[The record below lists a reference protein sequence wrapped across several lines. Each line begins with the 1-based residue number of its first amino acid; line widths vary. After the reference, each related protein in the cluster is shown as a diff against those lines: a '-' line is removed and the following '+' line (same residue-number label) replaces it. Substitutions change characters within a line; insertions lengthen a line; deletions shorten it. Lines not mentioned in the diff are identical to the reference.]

1 MSHATNKLINHH
13 ALYARLLLYA
23 SSFIQRGISA
33 MADTDLI
40 AQIYPFNDPLYYVQ
54 KTIKASSRFMP
65 PRQPQQRQDPYG
77 HSSRESTEALEE
89 YNPETLPYI
98 ELRFSG
104 PPRTSSG
111 LVFGTD
117 PNTCDV
123 VLPNIKGIG
132 LSKRHFALTYKRT
145 EIDERYHLIVRDLKS
160 THGTTVAYDRKGRDK
175 RRSKFDWI
183 VDGFDLPNQTKNL
196 IVQLHQNLSFR
207 IIVNHHDI
215 TSPIYIDNVE
225 RFRQGA
231 ANLQNLV
238 SGFSLQS
245 GPDTERNSGTQT
257 PVKHSILL
265 PLGRIGHGTY
275 GVVSRHWNVSTGDE
289 YACKQPAGANYD
301 KVAWR
306 NEIDIMKKIS
316 DVGDSA
322 VFPHV

>member
-1 MSHATNKLINHH
+1 
-13 ALYARLLLYA
+13 
-23 SSFIQRGISA
+23 

-40 AQIYPFNDPLYYVQ
+40 VQIYPFNDPLYYVQ
-54 KTIKASSRFMP
+54 KTINASSRFMP

-104 PPRTSSG
+104 PPRTSSAS
-111 LVFGTD
+111 GTS
-117 PNTCDV
+117 P
-123 VLPNIKGIG
+123 
-132 LSKRHFALTYKRT
+132 YKRT
-145 EIDERYHLIVRDLKS
+145 EINKRYHLIVRYLKS
-160 THGTTVAYDRKGRDK
+160 TNGTTVAYDRKGRDK

-257 PVKHSILL
+257 SVKHSILL

-275 GVVSRHWNVSTGDE
+275 GVVSRH
-289 YACKQPAGANYD
+289 
-301 KVAWR
+301 
-306 NEIDIMKKIS
+306 
-316 DVGDSA
+316 
-322 VFPHV
+322 